1 MEWLERIF
9 VPASK
14 ASSENRIL
22 LLLDNHSTRFTFEAI
37 QAADKHG
44 VDILPF
50 PPNASHLMQPLDIGL
65 FGPLKVLVELCWSEK
80 MITPEIIL
88 DRVELIKT
96 IMQPDVYNKAFTMVN
111 IARGWREAGLHPFS
125 MEAILT
131 SRLTP
136 DHVTKV
142 TINVDESKAS
152 PYCVLYYLVLS

>member
-14 ASSENRIL
+14 ASSENRVL

-65 FGPLKVLVELCWSEK
+65 FGPLKILWSY
-80 MITPEIIL
+80 
-88 DRVELIKT
+88 V
-96 IMQPDVYNKAFTMVN
+96 
-111 IARGWREAGLHPFS
+111 GL
-125 MEAILT
+125 
-131 SRLTP
+131 
-136 DHVTKV
+136 K
-142 TINVDESKAS
+142 KW
-152 PYCVLYYLVLS
+152 